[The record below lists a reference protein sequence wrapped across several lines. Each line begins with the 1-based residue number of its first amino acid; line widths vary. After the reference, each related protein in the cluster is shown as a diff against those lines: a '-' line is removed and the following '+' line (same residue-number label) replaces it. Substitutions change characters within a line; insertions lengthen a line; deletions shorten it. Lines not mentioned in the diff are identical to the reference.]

1 MSTTTTPEVEQQTC
15 PSWCT
20 EHLMD
25 DDTGELLSHDGPQT
39 SSSGFLIFVR
49 ETEDPDDL
57 PGIARVWIDPPEH
70 GDALLLPSDARA
82 LAATLLRAAT
92 NAEPV
97 DNRLTA
103 ANLGRTLAAAAESAG
118 VSVESM
124 AREVGISPAKMRN
137 RLDGRRPLYLS
148 DVFIIC
154 DMLGI
159 KASDMADRAQMLARL

>member
-1 MSTTTTPEVEQQTC
+1 MSTSIQPQQSTC

-25 DDTGELLSHDGPQT
+25 DDTDELLAHDGPQT
-39 SSSGFLIFVR
+39 SSSGYLVFVG
-49 ETEDPDDL
+49 ETEDPEDL
-57 PGIARVWIDPPEH
+57 PGVARVWIGPPEH
-70 GDALLLPSDARA
+70 GGALLLPSDARA
-82 LAATLLRAAT
+82 LAATLLRAASI
-92 NAEPV
+92 AEPV

-118 VSVESM
+118 VTVESM
-124 AREVGISPAKMRN
+124 AREVGITRAKMRN